1 MQSLWMLVATFLFS
15 IMGVGVKL
23 ASDTYSTAEI
33 VAYRGLI
40 GMLVMFAVMRW
51 QGASFRTSIPLQHLW
66 RGAVGVAALWIWFY
80 AIARLPLA
88 MAVTLNYM
96 SPIWLA
102 TFLLFGAWLRKTGKT
117 RKIQPGLLFT
127 ILGGFIGVVL
137 LLRPSLRQDQLPDG
151 LIALGSGMLAAL
163 AYMQVRQMGLAGEP
177 ENRVVFY
184 FSISCALAGVV
195 GSTVSGLA
203 GITKIAGI
211 TGITGITGIAGGWHA
226 HDLRGALL
234 LLLIGCTAAGAQVAL
249 TRAYRLGNP
258 LVTAN
263 LQYVGIVYSSIWDL
277 LIWHDALNWLSW
289 LGILVILGSGILA
302 SYYNSKNNQS
312 KPAAVTATSA
322 TAASAGNA
330 GKSI

>member
-51 QGASFRTSIPLQHLW
+51 QGMHFRTSIPLQHLW

-102 TFLLFGAWLRKTGKT
+102 SFLLLGAWLRKT
-117 RKIQPGLLFT
+117 RKIQPGLLVT
-127 ILGGFIGVVL
+127 IISGFIGVVL

-184 FSISCALAGVV
+184 FSASCAVAGIV
-195 GSTVSGLA
+195 GSCVSGLTGTVVA
-203 GITKIAGI
+203 GITSA
-211 TGITGITGIAGGWHA
+211 WHA

-263 LQYVGIVYSSIWDL
+263 LQYVGIVYSSIWDV

-302 SYYNSKNNQS
+302 SYYNSKDNQV
-312 KPAAVTATSA
+312 KPVISNAVTA
-322 TAASAGNA
+322 GEV

>member
-33 VAYRGLI
+33 VAYRGGI
-40 GMLVMFAVMRW
+40 GMLIMYAVMRW
-51 QGASFRTSIPLQHLW
+51 QGASFATRIPLQHLW

-102 TFLLFGAWLRKTGKT
+102 TFLLLGAWLRKT
-117 RKIQPGLLFT
+117 RQIQTGLLLT
-127 ILGGFIGVVL
+127 IVSGFVGVVL
-137 LLRPSLRQDQLPDG
+137 LLRPSLQQDQLTDG
-151 LIALGSGMLAAL
+151 LIALSSGMLAAL

-184 FSISCALAGVV
+184 FSASCAVAGVL
-195 GSTVSGLA
+195 GSSIGGLA
-203 GITKIAGI
+203 TFS
-211 TGITGITGIAGGWHA
+211 GGWHS
-226 HDLRGALL
+226 HDVRGVLL
-234 LLLIGCTAAGAQVAL
+234 LLMIGCTAAGAQVAL

-289 LGILVILGSGILA
+289 IGIVVILGSGILA
-302 SYYNSKNNQS
+302 SYYNSKNNQPTSSAVSSGAIIVS
-312 KPAAVTATSA
+312 K
-322 TAASAGNA
+322 NA
-330 GKSI
+330 EPS

>member
-102 TFLLFGAWLRKTGKT
+102 TFLLFGAWFRKTG
-117 RKIQPGLLFT
+117 KIQPGLLMT
-127 ILGGFIGVVL
+127 IVSGFIGVVL
-137 LLRPSLRQDQLPDG
+137 LLRPSLRPDQLPDG
-151 LIALGSGMLAAL
+151 LIALSSGMLAAL

-184 FSISCALAGVV
+184 FSLSCAVAGLI
-195 GSTVSGLA
+195 GSAASGLT
-203 GITKIAGI
+203 GMTKIAGV
-211 TGITGITGIAGGWHA
+211 AGGWHA
-226 HDLRGALL
+226 HDFRGVLL

-289 LGILVILGSGILA
+289 LGILVILGSGIVA
-302 SYYNSKNNQS
+302 SYYNSKNGQA
-312 KPAAVTATSA
+312 KPSAVSNTAV
-322 TAASAGNA
+322 TAASAGSA
-330 GKSI
+330 GKSV